1 MKQLTK
7 AQITIGILSYFSI
20 IWALIEN
27 LTRSSFIIVDVV
39 VFALIALA
47 VMLVLS
53 VIILSILEWI
63 KIFDLKTNAVITLVT
78 LMSFGI
84 SLLIITIPK

>member
-27 LTRSSFIIVDVV
+27 LTRQNFIIVDVV
-39 VFALIALA
+39 AFALVALV

-53 VIILSILEWI
+53 FIILSILEWI
-63 KIFDLKTNAVITLVT
+63 KIFDLKTNALLTLVT
-78 LMSFGI
+78 LMCFGI

>member
-27 LTRSSFIIVDVV
+27 LTRSSFIIVNAVG
-39 VFALIALA
+39 FALIALA